1 MLNYSPSYSGGLAL
15 KFQPGDRL
23 HSDWGFDSFV
33 AVPQGK
39 CWYSRK
45 SQHDHFLPYP
55 KIIHHS
61 KLQKLNV
68 QCHQFFFVM
77 QSQITEKHTYLKT
90 WAFHTIAHVVTGL
103 FLPSSESY
111 FIPSFLNAT
120 VLQYNVF
127 LWRPYKIKP
136 AIGLCEEYTAV
147 TLYFHW
153 QALER
158 RAAQEILIGY
168 AGVHN
173 KEFGG
178 IEHSL
183 QTASLN
189 EYIPI
194 DKSQM
199 FGTDTVHLSCKTAS
213 NTVLS
218 EMKSVHL

>member
-1 MLNYSPSYSGGLAL
+1 M
-15 KFQPGDRL
+15 F
-23 HSDWGFDSFV
+23 
-33 AVPQGK
+33 
-39 CWYSRK
+39 
-45 SQHDHFLPYP
+45 
-55 KIIHHS
+55 
-61 KLQKLNV
+61 
-68 QCHQFFFVM
+68 
-77 QSQITEKHTYLKT
+77 
-90 WAFHTIAHVVTGL
+90 
-103 FLPSSESY
+103 
-111 FIPSFLNAT
+111 
-120 VLQYNVF
+120 F
-127 LWRPYKIKP
+127 LWRPYEIKP

-147 TLYFHW
+147 ALYFHW

-158 RAAQEILIGY
+158 REAQEILIGY

-199 FGTDTVHLSCKTAS
+199 FGTDTVHLSCKMAS
-213 NTVLS
+213 NTALS